1 MLLLFQEGQRIPL
14 TNTHILH
21 AGNEDG
27 DNPVVNAITDFL
39 TDQNNGSRYAADLC
53 FIDEDITVY
62 QKGTGKRVARL
73 YTSTMLEDWLR
84 NYFNGEKVA
93 PFTIK
98 VYHQRDDDDEI
109 EDERLWVGIAE
120 DESFNPSSLEKL
132 YGLLSQVHIREA
144 YHGAILKS
152 ASTVCQDYCGECP
165 ITNVLSEMTE
175 HLPVQVCVESEQVDF
190 YQEQT
195 RLDFVLPFTDPLKD
209 WVTRFEKGEQVTEG
223 VIYIGREDTLP
234 DQPLYIGIDYEIGNY
249 NLVNFDKLDGM
260 ERRVTRQHINDSMQ
274 GDCQHC
280 VIANVL
286 SELFSHYEINVDRAA
301 AAIHT
306 RGKVHA
312 SLLISE
318 RLGEWID
325 AYDNDADVGTFTLII
340 KTLENNPNCKYLL
353 DIKDLTDRQKDLQ
366 NRISR
371 LAEITAETEL
381 FVQKLTDRGE
391 AEFDALMQEYDDL
404 FAETIHEFGK

>member
-21 AGNEDG
+21 AGSEDG

-39 TDQNNGSRYAADLC
+39 TEQHTGNRYSADFC

-84 NYFNGEKVA
+84 TYFNGEKVS

-98 VYHQRDDDDEI
+98 VYHQRDDNDEI

-120 DESFNPSSLEKL
+120 DEGFNLSS
-132 YGLLSQVHIREA
+132 
-144 YHGAILKS
+144 
-152 ASTVCQDYCGECP
+152 C
-165 ITNVLSEMTE
+165 
-175 HLPVQVCVESEQVDF
+175 
-190 YQEQT
+190 
-195 RLDFVLPFTDPLKD
+195 
-209 WVTRFEKGEQVTEG
+209 
-223 VIYIGREDTLP
+223 
-234 DQPLYIGIDYEIGNY
+234 
-249 NLVNFDKLDGM
+249 VNFDKLDGM
-260 ERRVTRQHINDSMQ
+260 ERRVTREHINDSMQ
-274 GDCQHC
+274 GDCQYC

-286 SELFSHYEINVDRAA
+286 SELFSHYEINVDGAA

-318 RLGEWID
+318 RLGKWID
-325 AYDNDADVGTFTLII
+325 AYDNGADVGTFILII
-340 KTLENNPNCKYLL
+340 KTLENNPSCKYLL

-366 NRISR
+366 QRSCLSKNSP
-371 LAEITAETEL
+371 TEVKPNL
-381 FVQKLTDRGE
+381 MHSCRNTMTSLQKLFTNSENKHKEWTGNRPMFCYE
-391 AEFDALMQEYDDL
+391 AKTEVSTGFQCWRLCH
-404 FAETIHEFGK
+404 IH